1 MHSDSHWEYKELN
14 KTDTVFILEVPSG
27 LTEAVDRKQIK
38 AVRYWTM
45 IVLGAMKVNYRMI
58 WTEKDS
64 SERWHLGWDDK
75 NKNHNS

>member
-38 AVRYWTM
+38 AVRY
-45 IVLGAMKVNYRMI
+45 
-58 WTEKDS
+58 
-64 SERWHLGWDDK
+64 
-75 NKNHNS
+75 